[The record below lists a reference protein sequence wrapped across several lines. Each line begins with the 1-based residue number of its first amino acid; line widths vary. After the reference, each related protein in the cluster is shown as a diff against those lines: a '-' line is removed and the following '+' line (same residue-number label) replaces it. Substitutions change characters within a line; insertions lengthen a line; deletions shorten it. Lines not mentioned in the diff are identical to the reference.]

1 MARPLEF
8 DRDQALTQ
16 AVGLF
21 WRQGFQAASLPDLTT
36 GMGISRSSLYAA
48 FGDKR
53 ALFMECLDLY
63 ARRTLALL
71 AAVRAEHPPLE
82 ALRQFFERSCAQPG
96 CLLVNTTLEMA
107 DVDDGLSAHA
117 SARLAEVQ
125 AGFEA
130 CLGDT
135 GCGPALAAELAG
147 FLMLVNQGLRVSSRR
162 NLSAEARQA
171 QLDTTFRILAAA
183 IPAPGL
189 AIPSPGTSS

>member
-1 MARPLEF
+1 MARPVEF
-8 DRDQALTQ
+8 ERDQALTQ

-21 WRQGFQAASLPDLTT
+21 WRQGYQAASLPDLTT

-53 ALFMECLDLY
+53 ALFIECLDLY
-63 ARRTLALL
+63 ARRTLGLL
-71 AAVRAEHPPLE
+71 AAARAEHPPLE
-82 ALRQFFERSCAQPG
+82 ALRQFFERSFGQPG

-117 SARLAEVQ
+117 VARLAEVE

-130 CLGDT
+130 CLREA
-135 GCGPALAAELAG
+135 GCDAVQAAELAAV
-147 FLMLVNQGLRVSSRR
+147 LMLVNQGLRVSSRR
-162 NLSAEARQA
+162 NLSADDLKA

-183 IPAPGL
+183 IPAPGP
-189 AIPSPGTSS
+189 ATPSSGMPS

>member
-1 MARPLEF
+1 MARPVEF
-8 DRDQALTQ
+8 ERDHALTQ

-21 WRQGFQAASLPDLTT
+21 WRQGFQAASLPDLTS

-53 ALFMECLDLY
+53 ALFIECLDLY

-71 AAVRAEHPPLE
+71 AAARAQHPPLE
-82 ALRQFFERSCAQPG
+82 ALRQFFERSFGQPG

-117 SARLAEVQ
+117 VARLAEVE

-130 CLGDT
+130 CLRDA
-135 GCGPALAAELAG
+135 GCAAAQAAELAA

-162 NLSAEARQA
+162 NLSSDDLRA

-183 IPAPGL
+183 IPAPGPTT
-189 AIPSPGTSS
+189 PSSGTPS

>member
-53 ALFMECLDLY
+53 ELFVECMNLY
-63 ARRTLALL
+63 ASRTLGLL
-71 AAVRAEHPPLE
+71 AAARAEHPPLE
-82 ALRQFFERSCAQPG
+82 ALRQFFARSFVQPG

-107 DVDDGLSAHA
+107 DVDDALSAHA
-117 SARLAEVQ
+117 SALLADIQ

-130 CLGDT
+130 GLRDA
-135 GCGPALAAELAG
+135 GCEAAQAGELAG

-162 NLSAEARQA
+162 ALSAETLQA
-171 QLDTTFRILAAA
+171 QLDTTFRVLAAA
-183 IPAPGL
+183 IPAARLTTP
-189 AIPSPGTSS
+189 PPGTQP